1 MANVRNIHEFNQ
13 NPAIN
18 KEIDLE
24 EPEFERLGL
33 KEKLYFCLILS
44 GCLAVNYFVFSYIF

>member
-1 MANVRNIHEFNQ
+1 MATVRNIHEFNQ